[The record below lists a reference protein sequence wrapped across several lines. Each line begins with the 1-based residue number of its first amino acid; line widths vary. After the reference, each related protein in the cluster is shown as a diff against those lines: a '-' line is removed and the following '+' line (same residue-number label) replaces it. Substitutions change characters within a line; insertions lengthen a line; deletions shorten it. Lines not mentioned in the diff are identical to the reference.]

1 MFEKGPHVS
10 FSNCGLPYHL
20 GGYIEPA
27 EKLILMTPEK
37 FYKQY
42 KIDTYTNSEVI
53 AIDRVNKLVTVLNHQ
68 NGEKI

>member
-1 MFEKGPHVS
+1 MS

-42 KIDTYTNSEVI
+42 KIDTHTNSEVI
-53 AIDRVNKLVTVLNHQ
+53 AIDRVNKLITVLNHQ